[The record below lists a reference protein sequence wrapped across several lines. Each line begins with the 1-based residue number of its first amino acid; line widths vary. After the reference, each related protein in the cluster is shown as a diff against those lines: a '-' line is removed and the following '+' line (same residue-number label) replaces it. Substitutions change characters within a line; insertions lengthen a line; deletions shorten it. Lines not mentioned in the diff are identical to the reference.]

1 MSGSQLPVL
10 IIGGS
15 GVVGA
20 QAAATLRK
28 LHPDL
33 PIIIGGRDL
42 ARAQKTAHG
51 LGNASAV
58 VIDLARRDLGLEA
71 TPLGAIALFVKDHTL
86 NSMRYALD
94 HKVPYVDLSSGT
106 FEIGPGAALYIHH
119 PDRAPILMASH
130 WLAGAAVF
138 PTLQL
143 TAAYDTIASI
153 RVGVVL
159 DEEDMGGPAAAA
171 DYERLTTVAPAVLT
185 IQGGETHYVTG
196 DETKATVRSVDGAHL
211 TAQAYSPFDVLS
223 LHAAT
228 SAQAIR
234 FDLVYGQSASRRRGA
249 PFSTET
255 IIDITGRRKD
265 GTTSTS
271 HLEIVHPQGQAPL
284 TALGVALGIEAL
296 MGLRGEAP
304 VPGLYLPETLI
315 DPDYFVAQMK
325 ASGAVFSPSNEGGH

>member
-1 MSGSQLPVL
+1 MSQSQLPVL

-42 ARAQKTAHG
+42 ARAQKTAQG
-51 LGNASAV
+51 LGNASAA
-58 VIDLARRDLGLEA
+58 VIDLARRDLGLGPQ
-71 TPLGAIALFVKDHTL
+71 PLGAIALFVKDHTL
-86 NSMRYALD
+86 NSMRYSLD

-119 PDRAPILMASH
+119 PDRAPVLMASH

-138 PTLQL
+138 PALKL
-143 TAAYDTIASI
+143 AAAYETIDAI
-153 RVGVVL
+153 RIGVVL

-171 DYERLTTVAPAVLT
+171 DYERLTTVAPSVLT
-185 IQGGETHYVTG
+185 IRDGETHWVTG
-196 DETKATVRSVDGAHL
+196 DEAKGMVRSVDGALL

-228 SAQAIR
+228 EAQAIR

-255 IIDITGRRKD
+255 IIDITGTKRD
-265 GTTSTS
+265 GTEGTS
-271 HLEIVHPQGQAPL
+271 HLEIVHPKGQAPL

-296 MGLRGEAP
+296 LGLKGEAP
-304 VPGLYLPETLI
+304 APGLYLPEKLI
-315 DPDYFVAQMK
+315 DPDYYVAQMK
-325 ASGAVFSPSNEGGH
+325 AFGAVFNPSNEGGH

>member
-1 MSGSQLPVL
+1 MPHSPLPVL

-15 GVVGA
+15 GIVGSLTA
-20 QAAATLRK
+20 KTLRK

-42 ARAQKTAHG
+42 DRAETVAAG
-51 LGNASAV
+51 LGKATGT
-58 VIDLARRDLGLEA
+58 VIDLSRRDLGLGA
-71 TPLGAIALFVKDHTL
+71 VPLGAIAVFVKDHTL

-119 PDRAPILMASH
+119 PDRAPVLMASH

-138 PTLQL
+138 PALQL
-143 TAAYDTIASI
+143 ASAYETISSI
-153 RVGVVL
+153 RVGVVF
-159 DEEDMGGPAAAA
+159 DEQDMGGPAAAA
-171 DYERLTTVAPAVLT
+171 DYERLTTVAPSVLT
-185 IQGGETHYVTG
+185 IRDGETHWVTG
-196 DETKATVRSVDGAHL
+196 DEAKATVRSVDGAQL
-211 TAQAYSPFDVLS
+211 EAQAYSPFDVLS

-228 SAQAIR
+228 NARSIR
-234 FDLVYGQSASRRRGA
+234 FDLVYGQSASRRRGE

-255 IIDITGRRKD
+255 IIDFGGRKKD
-265 GTTSTS
+265 GTSGTS

-296 MGLRGEAP
+296 LGLRGEAP
-304 VPGLYLPETLI
+304 APGLYLPETLI
-315 DPDYFVAQMK
+315 DPDYYVAQMK
-325 ASGAVFSPSNEGGH
+325 AFGTLFSAVTNGGH

>member
-1 MSGSQLPVL
+1 MSRSQLPVL

-51 LGNASAV
+51 LGNAAAAV
-58 VIDLARRDLGLEA
+58 VDLTRRDLGLKA

-119 PDRAPILMASH
+119 PDRAPVLMASH

-138 PTLQL
+138 PALQL
-143 TAAYDTIASI
+143 AAAYETVSAI
-153 RVGVVL
+153 RIGVVL

-171 DYERLTTVAPAVLT
+171 DYERLTTVAPSVLT
-185 IQGGETHYVTG
+185 IQNGETHWVTG
-196 DETKATVRSVDGAHL
+196 DEAMAVVRSVDGAL
-211 TAQAYSPFDVLS
+211 LAAQAYSPFDVLS

-228 SAQAIR
+228 AAQAIR
-234 FDLVYGQSASRRRGA
+234 FDFVYGQSASRRHGQ

-255 IIDITGRRKD
+255 IVDITGTRKD
-265 GTTSTS
+265 GTEGIS
-271 HLEIVHPQGQAPL
+271 HLEIVHPKGQAPL

-296 MGLRGEAP
+296 LGLKGEAP
-304 VPGLYLPETLI
+304 APGLYLPETLI

-325 ASGAVFSPSNEGGH
+325 AFGAVFSPSNEGGR